1 MVQVNIREAQTH
13 LSRLLVRVEDGEEI
27 VINRSGVP
35 IARLVP
41 IARNREQE
49 DTLVKRQIAESR
61 EQIKKGQFF
70 GPFST
75 AEETI
80 ESLHKKSKRKK
91 RVTKV
96 TAR

>member
-1 MVQVNIREAQTH
+1 MVQVSIREAQTQF
-13 LSRLLVRVEDGEEI
+13 SRLLVRVEDGEEI

-41 IARNREQE
+41 IAHDRAQE
-49 DTLVKRQIAESR
+49 DILVKQQIAESR

-80 ESLHKKSKRKK
+80 ESLHKRSKRKK

-96 TAR
+96 AAR

>member
-35 IARLVP
+35 IARE
-41 IARNREQE
+41 RTQE
-49 DTLVKRQIAESR
+49 DTLVKQQIAESR
-61 EQIKKGQFF
+61 EQIKKGRFF

-80 ESLHKKSKRKK
+80 ESLHKKRKRRK

-96 TAR
+96 AAR

>member
-41 IARNREQE
+41 IAHDRAQE
-49 DTLVKRQIAESR
+49 DTLVKQQIAESR
-61 EQIKKGQFF
+61 EQVKKGQFF

-80 ESLHKKSKRKK
+80 KSLHKKNKRKK